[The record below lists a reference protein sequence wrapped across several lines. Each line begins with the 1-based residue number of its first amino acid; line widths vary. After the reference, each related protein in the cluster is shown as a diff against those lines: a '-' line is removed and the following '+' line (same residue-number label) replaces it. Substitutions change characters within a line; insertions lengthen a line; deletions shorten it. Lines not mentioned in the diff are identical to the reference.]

1 MGTWARKTKGVA
13 GSHTI
18 FKVMTPDTTNKVIEF
33 LRRLKEEETYSCWE
47 MSDVIF
53 NGTQWKED
61 ALELLVDIYNDRDD
75 GE

>member
-1 MGTWARKTKGVA
+1 
-13 GSHTI
+13 
-18 FKVMTPDTTNKVIEF
+18 MTPDTTNKVIEF